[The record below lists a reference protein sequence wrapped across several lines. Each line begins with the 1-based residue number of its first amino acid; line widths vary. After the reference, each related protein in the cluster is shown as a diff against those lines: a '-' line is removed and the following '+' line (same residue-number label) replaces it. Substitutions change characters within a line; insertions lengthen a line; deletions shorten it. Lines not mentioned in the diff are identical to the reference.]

1 MKEEEMTITK
11 TNEDK
16 LVLNIEGRVDTTT
29 APALQ
34 AELIPA
40 IDDQLNVVLDFT
52 KVAYISSA
60 GLRSLLMGQKE
71 AKAKGGSMVLR
82 NVNEEVQEV
91 LDMTGF
97 SAMLTIE

>member
-1 MKEEEMTITK
+1 MTITK

-29 APALQ
+29 APALE
-34 AELIPA
+34 AELVPA
-40 IDDQLNVVLDFT
+40 IEENLNVVLDFL
-52 KVAYISSA
+52 KVSYISSA
-60 GLRSLLMGQKE
+60 GLRSLLKGQKV